1 MTYSAVRALQGRGGV
16 TIVEKDRIR
25 IKQLLPRFI
34 VSCLQRIDGAF
45 TTG

>member
-1 MTYSAVRALQGRGGV
+1 MLFKVGV
-16 TIVEKDRIR
+16 PIVEKDRIR

-34 VSCLQRIDGAF
+34 VSRLQRIAMAAF